1 MDGSIKTIGDLI
13 KALEELDKKAVLEK
27 DSDLR
32 IICEEAFKRLQIS
45 KYFRADDVT
54 EDLIILKNLP
64 DSIKSE
70 EIGKID
76 FNAEKLDPKSLN
88 KQDLD
93 SLVKDYEEAKDKA
106 VRKVYEQE
114 IFKRTGKENI
124 DQFIKGQKEI
134 AARNKERLE
143 KIEKIDPK
151 LKGEIETKLEK
162 VEQGM
167 EEVKAKKIEDMV
179 LEEKDYK
186 KKELEKEVQKIVNDK
201 EKAREISQEIIRERA
216 EIKVV
221 KSADE
226 MATKICEELKNEQV
240 VVTEKTRVELKENIL
255 KSWEDGEKVVV
266 PEAIKTTIQDQTI
279 IKRIESASENFKNE
293 NLETIVNYRAEKL
306 KKEIVYE
313 LRNNGVKDEKLISEY
328 AEVTVEVKYSTERI
342 IPEVNSQEI
351 ADQIYAAQENGRVFE
366 VQPENAV
373 KEAKEMASYLV
384 KSPRKFNNLVDRYN
398 VLREKIGSDKLP
410 KIEKLRVTDKM
421 MRLFKNGSQARNW
434 INGAQ
439 RIMGFVDKINN
450 FPANLLT
457 RFGFQDI
464 GLKLVERI
472 GGQAAAT
479 FVKNAALTIAE
490 KGTFEGIKTIL
501 MGLLGKGAAAGGA
514 AAGGAAAGGAIAG
527 LVSGPVGWIVTA
539 AMLALDLLKKI
550 GGKISGWA
558 KEHLNINL
566 GGVKD
571 FFENTLNLGKGGALA
586 VIAGVGTFLA
596 GIPVMLSAI
605 GPLVGIVFVAVILFI
620 TGYSIS
626 NLQTVST
633 LVPPA
638 DTGNCVLKSDYGGEI
653 NCNPNAPTNTVA
665 GLNKSSFVDV
675 AKRWKDGTNYA
686 DTCYNDTV
694 NRALCKGI
702 NPAYALWAWLHE
714 SGASNYTGAS
724 DIEDFGM
731 HSIPENEDFNTQINA
746 FLEIDPAKGC
756 ISDPR
761 MGGDY
766 WLAFSAAYLNG
777 KNDCDPDKKN
787 AITGMT
793 PREYE
798 AELKNTWSW
807 VSSAKMPNSIYVT
820 AGGQNCDTAF
830 QAYYEG
836 NDKKEITDSEGNV
849 WVCSEN
855 NSNNYTA
862 SMVPAT
868 PIYDNDCSIS
878 PAYCVVDYLI
888 NNKVEIINSN
898 NVEKVEKLIDQWTNA
913 PKNFNKS
920 NFNSAMYNSA
930 TYVGPDYVFQCVGF
944 AVAINPILGKT
955 SWGGSVS
962 TWEQMLAHGSADCP
976 RIEPSGAGVGD
987 FILFKTAHWYHIV
1000 VLSKLNKDGSYTI
1013 SQANW
1018 GAPGK
1023 VSNVEGDNI
1032 TSYLKDKSVL
1042 RCK

>member
-1 MDGSIKTIGDLI
+1 MDGSIKTIDDLI
-13 KALEELDKKAVLEK
+13 LALEELDEGIVLEE
-27 DSDLR
+27 DSELR
-32 IICEEAFKRLQIS
+32 IICEDAFKRLKFS
-45 KYFRADDVT
+45 KYFKANDVK

-64 DSIKSE
+64 DSIRSE

-76 FNAEKLDPKSLN
+76 FDAEKLDPKSLN

-93 SLVKDYEEAKDKA
+93 SLIKDYEEAKDKA
-106 VRKVYEQE
+106 VKKVYEQE
-114 IFKRTGKENI
+114 IFKRTGKENV

-134 AARNKERLE
+134 AARNKEKLE

-151 LKGEIETKLEK
+151 LKGEIESKLEN

-167 EEVKAKKIEDMV
+167 EEVKAKKIEEMV
-179 LEEKDYK
+179 LEEKEYK

-216 EIKVV
+216 EIKVA

-226 MATKICEELKNEQV
+226 MATKICEELKTEQI
-240 VVTEKTRVELKENIL
+240 VVTEKTRVELRENIL
-255 KSWEDGEKVVV
+255 KSWEDGEKVVI
-266 PEAIKTTIQDQTI
+266 PESIKTVVQDQTI
-279 IKRIESASENFKNE
+279 VRKIESASENFKNE
-293 NLETIVNYRAEKL
+293 NLETIINYRAEKF

-313 LRNNGVKDEKLISEY
+313 LRSNGVKDENLIREY
-328 AEVTVEVKYSTERI
+328 AEVSVELKYSTDRV
-342 IPEVNSQEI
+342 IPEINNQEI
-351 ADQIYAAQENGRVFE
+351 ADQIYASQESGKVFQ

-373 KEAKEMASYLV
+373 KEAKEMASYLT
-384 KSPRKFNNLVDRYN
+384 KSPRKFNQLVDKYN

-410 KIEKLRVTDKM
+410 NIEKLRVTDKM
-421 MRLFKNGSQARNW
+421 MKLFKSGSQARKL
-434 INGAQ
+434 INGVQ
-439 RIMGFVDKINN
+439 RTMNFVDKISN
-450 FPANLLT
+450 FPANLLAK
-457 RFGFQDI
+457 FGFQDV
-464 GLKLVERI
+464 GLKIIGKI
-472 GGQAAAT
+472 GGEAAAT
-479 FVKNAALTIAE
+479 FIKNAATVIAE
-490 KGTFEGIKTIL
+490 QGTFQGIKSLFLGIIGKGT
-501 MGLLGKGAAAGGA
+501 AAAGGSGALASAVA
-514 AAGGAAAGGAIAG
+514 AFQALPVVGQIIA
-527 LVSGPVGWIVTA
+527 VVVGTA
-539 AMLALDLLKKI
+539 LLLKPVLD
-550 GGKISGWA
+550 KISNWF

-566 GGVKD
+566 GGAKD

-586 VIAGVGTFLA
+586 VIAGIGTFLA
-596 GIPVMLSAI
+596 GIPAILGSI
-605 GPLVGIVFVAVILFI
+605 GPLVGIVFVAAILFI

-686 DTCYNDTV
+686 DTCYNDTI

-731 HSIPENEDFNTQINA
+731 HSIPENEDFNAQINA

-798 AELKNTWSW
+798 AELKSTWSW
-807 VSSAKMPNSIYVT
+807 VSSAKMPDSIYVT

-836 NDKKEITDSEGNV
+836 NNKKEITDSEGKV

-868 PIYDNDCSIS
+868 PIYDNDCSVS

-888 NNKVEIINSN
+888 NNGVEIINSN

-920 NFNSAMYNSA
+920 SFNSAMYNSA
-930 TYVGPDYVFQCVGF
+930 TYVGPEYVFQCVGF
-944 AVAINPILGKT
+944 AVAINPVLGET

-962 TWEQMLAHGSADCP
+962 TWEQMLAHGSTDCP

-987 FILFKTAHWYHIV
+987 FILFRTAHWYHIV

-1023 VSNVEGDNI
+1023 ISNVEGDDI
-1032 TSYLKDKSVL
+1032 TSYLEDKTVL